1 MVINIDY
8 SCYQIYINLTIKIDI
23 ITILHLVFLMLT
35 NLEFYILWSNKSD
48 TLNNFGS
55 VDSSGV

>member
-23 ITILHLVFLMLT
+23 ITILHLMFLMLT

-48 TLNNFGS
+48 TLNNFYQN
-55 VDSSGV
+55 